1 MIYLDNQIRIPVNS
15 ARQGVILPF
24 YKLNGIAAV
33 LNDQFLIKNTDFILD
48 ANGVFL
54 LVPTGLT
61 YAEGEADEVI
71 VGIQYDFEI
80 EPTNLVELGEPGMVK
95 RPEKLA
101 LYLRDS
107 GECAVTIND
116 KENKF
121 GKTLAR
127 EERIDGE
134 HQLSTKGGFTSNLKI
149 NFSGNGHKPFNL
161 LAIGVSASVRG

>member
-101 LYLRDS
+101 
-107 GECAVTIND
+107 
-116 KENKF
+116 
-121 GKTLAR
+121 
-127 EERIDGE
+127 
-134 HQLSTKGGFTSNLKI
+134 
-149 NFSGNGHKPFNL
+149 
-161 LAIGVSASVRG
+161 